1 MKKQWKKFML
11 SVLLIVCVSI
21 LNCSSVFAA
30 NGITRGEWIHNLVK
44 TFDMKIEDGLLP
56 DDYYGDISDS
66 KYYDDILIATNFGLI
81 DLEAGEDFN
90 PDKMVTREFAAHTLN
105 YCLGYELEDATYTM
119 KDKDDLTYA
128 DDAQVAINFG
138 WLSLDNDKFMPN
150 DTITSNE
157 STKMLEYATTVLK
170 DSQIDTAHKN
180 TYTFAGNVKEIP
192 ESTSFEWTDDDHVV
206 IYDTGLSINKGDYFA
221 VYEYGIA
228 YTYKALDVTTDDSS
242 TVIEVE
248 DVDYEE
254 SVDDVD
260 AQGTVDVEL
269 GDFIPASDDITV
281 ENEYE
286 TNATSDEN
294 GAPTSKGTKKVK
306 KITLTRNVGPGTVT
320 CNITDISIN
329 YKLNKGKY
337 LFCVDGKATASYTIS
352 GKASKSILLGS
363 IPVDGLGKI
372 TVTLN
377 LSANGSATVSFSS
390 NFQCGVEYSKRDG
403 VRKIMNF
410 TTPTWHFSA
419 KAELKAGYNVAYEIS
434 VPSIAN
440 GRIFA
445 DLGIKSTPDTEV
457 FGDGKKPT
465 CCIDLPAWFY
475 TTVGYSVKI
484 CGTDII
490 NESIPIYSQNNSPLY
505 VCYHLEDGMRVSAC
519 TRGADA
525 TRVGR
530 RGYYTLTDADGSY
543 SGNAFVA
550 PWANASKPIF
560 EYQLNDDEQAT
571 ITKYTGSVAYLTI
584 PDELDGYPVIGIG
597 NEVFKGNTSLRS
609 VVIPDSITTIG
620 DNSFNGCTNLETVI
634 LSKNKE
640 FTTIAA
646 GAFKNTTSLKKIEMS
661 DSIVLIRNSAFSYS
675 GLTQLHMSNKI
686 TQIESYAFYSC
697 KNLSDLKI
705 SEALVK
711 YENSCFG
718 DCDALQSVEI
728 PKNVAECPD
737 EIYPNGT
744 DRYGYKCPGGMFS
757 ECDNL
762 KSVTFETGIK
772 QIAVDL
778 FKDCPGL
785 EEITIPNTV
794 TEIQSKA
801 FYNCANLKQVNLPES
816 LTKIGILSF
825 AECGSLEKIDIP
837 DSVTVIGCAAFSV
850 CDKLSEVKLPSRLN
864 EIGSWAFKDC
874 NSLQQIDIP
883 KGTSVVSSYYDGFT
897 IAGIYGP
904 FQGCTNLSNIILED
918 GMKKIPANLFKKC
931 SGLENIDIPDSV
943 EEIGNNAFLS
953 CTSLKEIN
961 IPNSVTS
968 MGNYV
973 FSGCSSLQKVHLP
986 DIKINVQE
994 GMFENCSSLSEIN
1007 LPDTLTAIQYKA
1019 FINCTSLAELVLP
1032 KNVTTIEND
1041 AFSGCTGLTK
1051 ITIPESMR
1059 TIGKRAFSHCEALT
1073 DLEIAEGTTSI
1084 GEKAFEYC
1092 VLLEKVKL
1100 PDTLNTLGASAFTNS
1115 EKISDLNLGAG
1126 LTVIPNYCFYQI
1138 PALKKVILPQ
1148 QVTTI
1153 NDYAFANCTA
1163 LKDITINQK
1172 VTSIK
1177 TSAFS
1182 YSDMVIHGVS
1192 GSYAET
1198 FAKENDYTF
1207 VPLDNPATAIQ
1218 LSATKYSIAR
1228 GKTKQLSA
1236 TVTPLDS
1243 SDQLTWTSSDED
1255 IVTVTD
1261 TGLIKGIKVGNA
1273 SIIAMAGDVIETCDI
1288 TVYEGVTSVDLNK
1301 TSNEMTVGDTFQ
1313 LTATVY
1319 PKDATNQ
1326 KISWSSSDEKVA
1338 TVDKDGLVT
1347 AKSYGKA
1354 AITVTTADGGYTR
1367 SCNITVSPIA
1377 VTGITLNKKAI
1388 TVGVAESFTLVPTI
1402 TPENATD
1409 KSVTWTSS
1417 KPAVAT
1423 VKDGVITGVS
1433 EGTAIVIAKT
1443 VDGAKTASCTVT
1455 VKGGATTIAVTGVT
1469 LDQTEATLETDST
1482 VTLAAQ
1488 ILPENATNKKISWIS
1503 DNEEVA
1509 TVENGVVTAHKA
1521 GTATITV
1528 TTADGG
1534 YTAACIITVKDLTVE
1549 GITLD
1554 KQEAVVEAGN
1564 CIALRTSFTPD
1575 KILSANVTWSSDNE
1589 AIATVNSY
1597 GIVNAISEGTANI
1610 TATTDNGL
1618 TAVCTVTVT
1627 LSTRGEDFVSVEG
1640 LEITGASSTEIQLDG
1655 ALTLSVIVLPENAT
1669 NPNVIWTSTNPS
1681 VASIDDTGKV
1691 TLNHAGQ
1698 VTFIATSESTGIST
1712 EFTMT
1717 VLPIPAKTYTITYHL
1732 DGGVNSAN
1740 NPDSYLDGDAFSF
1753 ENPTKE
1759 GYIFDGW
1766 FTDAQYTNPISGIT
1780 KDTTEDIT
1788 LYAKWTEEITETT
1801 WKYSVTFSGNGATSG
1816 TMSDLTECESGVS
1829 YELPTCGY
1837 SRTGFLFNGWNT
1849 AKDGSGDSLADGAD
1863 ILNLTEEDNG
1873 TVTLYAQWK
1882 PISYTIHFDKNTA
1895 KSGSMRRVY
1904 PKYGRNY
1911 RLPACGFKKP
1921 GYTFAGWNTRK
1932 DGKGT
1937 TYKNQSNVKNLT
1949 TTNGKVVF
1957 LYAQWK
1963 KVSLSTAGKPTLG
1976 NYAAGR
1982 LTVTCKAVKGADG
1995 YLIQYSTNKNMKN
2008 AKTVSSKTLKKNIY
2022 KLKKGTTYYVRVR
2035 AYKVDSAG
2043 KKVCGKYSGVQAK
2056 KLTK

>member
-1 MKKQWKKFML
+1 
-11 SVLLIVCVSI
+11 
-21 LNCSSVFAA
+21 
-30 NGITRGEWIHNLVK
+30 
-44 TFDMKIEDGLLP
+44 
-56 DDYYGDISDS
+56 
-66 KYYDDILIATNFGLI
+66 
-81 DLEAGEDFN
+81 
-90 PDKMVTREFAAHTLN
+90 
-105 YCLGYELEDATYTM
+105 
-119 KDKDDLTYA
+119 
-128 DDAQVAINFG
+128 
-138 WLSLDNDKFMPN
+138 
-150 DTITSNE
+150 
-157 STKMLEYATTVLK
+157 
-170 DSQIDTAHKN
+170 
-180 TYTFAGNVKEIP
+180 
-192 ESTSFEWTDDDHVV
+192 
-206 IYDTGLSINKGDYFA
+206 
-221 VYEYGIA
+221 
-228 YTYKALDVTTDDSS
+228 
-242 TVIEVE
+242 
-248 DVDYEE
+248 
-254 SVDDVD
+254 
-260 AQGTVDVEL
+260 
-269 GDFIPASDDITV
+269 
-281 ENEYE
+281 
-286 TNATSDEN
+286 
-294 GAPTSKGTKKVK
+294 
-306 KITLTRNVGPGTVT
+306 
-320 CNITDISIN
+320 
-329 YKLNKGKY
+329 
-337 LFCVDGKATASYTIS
+337 
-352 GKASKSILLGS
+352 
-363 IPVDGLGKI
+363 
-372 TVTLN
+372 
-377 LSANGSATVSFSS
+377 
-390 NFQCGVEYSKRDG
+390 
-403 VRKIMNF
+403 
-410 TTPTWHFSA
+410 
-419 KAELKAGYNVAYEIS
+419 
-434 VPSIAN
+434 
-440 GRIFA
+440 
-445 DLGIKSTPDTEV
+445 
-457 FGDGKKPT
+457 
-465 CCIDLPAWFY
+465 
-475 TTVGYSVKI
+475 
-484 CGTDII
+484 
-490 NESIPIYSQNNSPLY
+490 
-505 VCYHLEDGMRVSAC
+505 MRVSAC

-560 EYQLNDDEQAT
+560 EYRLNDDEQAT

-597 NEVFKGNTSLRS
+597 NEVFKGNTSLRG

-620 DNSFNGCTNLETVI
+620 DW
-634 LSKNKE
+634 
-640 FTTIAA
+640 
-646 GAFKNTTSLKKIEMS
+646 
-661 DSIVLIRNSAFSYS
+661 AFS
-675 GLTQLHMSNKI
+675 G
-686 TQIESYAFYSC
+686 C
-697 KNLSDLKI
+697 KNLSDITLSKG
-705 SEALVK
+705 LVTLGK
-711 YENSCFG
+711 
-718 DCDALQSVEI
+718 DAFAYTAVKSIEI
-728 PKNVAECPD
+728 PKSLETAYTGNQDDRA
-737 EIYPNGT
+737 IYDGPFYN
-744 DRYGYKCPGGMFS
+744 C
-757 ECDNL
+757 EQL
-762 KSVTFETGIK
+762 KTVTFEIGSTEVA
-772 QIAVDL
+772 QDL
-778 FKDCPGL
+778 FAGCTGL
-785 EEITIPNTV
+785 ESIVIPDTLTTIERGAFSNCTSLNSVTISNSCTTIGNWAFRNCTALTKITIPNSVIKIGEFTFEGCKV
-794 TEIQSKA
+794 LEDITLSKGLVALGKDAFAYTAAKSIEIPKSLETAYTGNQDDRA
-801 FYNCANLKQVNLPES
+801 IYDGPFYNCEQLKTVTFEKGSTEVAQDLFAGCTGLES
-816 LTKIGILSF
+816 IV
-825 AECGSLEKIDIP
+825 IP
-837 DSVTVIGCAAFSV
+837 DTITTIERGAFSNCTSLNSVTISNSCTTIG
-850 CDKLSEVKLPSRLN
+850 N
-864 EIGSWAFKDC
+864 WAFK
-874 NSLQQIDIP
+874 N
-883 KGTSVVSSYYDGFT
+883 
-897 IAGIYGP
+897 
-904 FQGCTNLSNIILED
+904 
-918 GMKKIPANLFKKC
+918 
-931 SGLENIDIPDSV
+931 
-943 EEIGNNAFLS
+943 
-953 CTSLKEIN
+953 CTSLPEIN
-961 IPNSVTS
+961 IPNSVTAI
-968 MGNYV
+968 GNYV
-973 FSGCSSLQKVHLP
+973 FSGCSNLKKVHLP
-986 DIKINVQE
+986 NIRVNVTE

-1007 LPDTLTAIQYKA
+1007 LPDTLTAIQNKA

-1059 TIGKRAFSHCEALT
+1059 TIGKCAFSHCEVLT
-1073 DLEIAEGTTSI
+1073 DLKIAEGTTSI

-1100 PDTLNTLGASAFTNS
+1100 PDTLNTLEASAFTNS

-1126 LTVIPNYCFYQI
+1126 LTVIPKYCFYQI

-1198 FAKENDYTF
+1198 FAKENDYMF

-1218 LSATKYSIAR
+1218 LNATKYSIAR

-1236 TVTPLDS
+1236 TITPLDS

-1273 SIIAMAGDVIETCDI
+1273 TIIAMAGDVVETCDI
-1288 TVYEGVTSVDLNK
+1288 TVYEGVTGVDLNK

-1319 PKDATNQ
+1319 PEDAANQ

-1347 AKSYGKA
+1347 AKAYGKA
-1354 AITVTTADGGYTR
+1354 TITVTTEDGGYTR
-1367 SCNITVSPIA
+1367 SCDITVSPIA
-1377 VTGITLNKKAI
+1377 VTGITLNKKTV

-1509 TVENGVVTAHKA
+1509 TVENGVVTPHKA

-1534 YTAACIITVKDLTVE
+1534 YTAACIITVKDKDLTVE

-1618 TAVCTVTVT
+1618 TAVCTVTVIP
-1627 LSTRGEDFVSVEG
+1627 STRGEDYVSVEG

-1655 ALTLSVIVLPENAT
+1655 ALTLSAIVLPENAT

-1691 TLNHAGQ
+1691 TLNQTGQ

-1717 VLPIPAKTYTITYHL
+1717 VLPIPSKTYTITYHL

-1780 KDTTEDIT
+1780 KDTTGDIT
-1788 LYAKWTEEITETT
+1788 LYAKWTEEIIDTT

-1816 TMSDLTECESGVS
+1816 TMSDLTECESSVS
-1829 YELPTCGY
+1829 YKLPTCGY

-1849 AKDGSGDSLADGAD
+1849 AKDGSGDSLTDGAD

-1895 KSGSMRRVY
+1895 KTGSMKRVY

-1921 GYTFAGWNTRK
+1921 GYTFTGWNTRK

-1963 KVSLSTAGKPTLG
+1963 KVSLATAGKPTLG

-2043 KKVCGKYSGVQAK
+2043 KKICGKYSGVQAK

>member
-1 MKKQWKKFML
+1 MKKQWKKLML

-66 KYYDDILIATNFGLI
+66 KYYDDILIATNFGVI

-128 DDAQVAINFG
+128 DDAQVAVNFG

-180 TYTFAGNVKEIP
+180 TYTFADNVKEIP

-306 KITLTRNVGPGTVT
+306 EITLTRNVGPGTVT

-329 YKLNKGKY
+329 YKINKGKY

-445 DLGIKSTPDTEV
+445 DLGIKSTPDAEV

-560 EYQLNDDEQAT
+560 EYRLNDDEQAT

-597 NEVFKGNTSLRS
+597 NEVFKGNTSLRG

-620 DNSFNGCTNLETVI
+620 DW
-634 LSKNKE
+634 
-640 FTTIAA
+640 
-646 GAFKNTTSLKKIEMS
+646 
-661 DSIVLIRNSAFSYS
+661 AFS
-675 GLTQLHMSNKI
+675 G
-686 TQIESYAFYSC
+686 C
-697 KNLSDLKI
+697 KNLSDITLSKG
-705 SEALVK
+705 LVTLGK
-711 YENSCFG
+711 
-718 DCDALQSVEI
+718 DAFAYTAVKSIEI
-728 PKNVAECPD
+728 PKSLETAYTGNQDDRA
-737 EIYPNGT
+737 IYDGP
-744 DRYGYKCPGGMFS
+744 
-757 ECDNL
+757 
-762 KSVTFETGIK
+762 
-772 QIAVDL
+772 
-778 FKDCPGL
+778 
-785 EEITIPNTV
+785 
-794 TEIQSKA
+794 
-801 FYNCANLKQVNLPES
+801 FYNCEQLKTV
-816 LTKIGILSF
+816 SF
-825 AECGSLEKIDIP
+825 
-837 DSVTVIGCAAFSV
+837 
-850 CDKLSEVKLPSRLN
+850 
-864 EIGSWAFKDC
+864 EIGSTEVAQDLFAGCTGLESIVIPDTLTTIERGAFSNCTSLNSVTISNSCTTIGNWAFK
-874 NSLQQIDIP
+874 N
-883 KGTSVVSSYYDGFT
+883 
-897 IAGIYGP
+897 
-904 FQGCTNLSNIILED
+904 
-918 GMKKIPANLFKKC
+918 
-931 SGLENIDIPDSV
+931 
-943 EEIGNNAFLS
+943 
-953 CTSLKEIN
+953 CTSLPEIN
-961 IPNSVTS
+961 IPNSVTAI
-968 MGNYV
+968 GNYV
-973 FSGCSSLQKVHLP
+973 FSGCSNLKKVHLP
-986 DIKINVQE
+986 NIRVNVTE

-1007 LPDTLTAIQYKA
+1007 LPDTLTAIQNKA

-1126 LTVIPNYCFYQI
+1126 LTVIPKYCFYQI

-1198 FAKENDYTF
+1198 FAKENDYMF

-1218 LSATKYSIAR
+1218 LNATKYSIAR

-1236 TVTPLDS
+1236 TITPLDS

-1273 SIIAMAGDVIETCDI
+1273 TIIAMAGDVVETCDI
-1288 TVYEGVTSVDLNK
+1288 TVYEGVTGVDLNK

-1319 PKDATNQ
+1319 PEDAANQ

-1347 AKSYGKA
+1347 AKAYGKA
-1354 AITVTTADGGYTR
+1354 TITVTTEDGGYTR
-1367 SCNITVSPIA
+1367 SCDITVSPIA
-1377 VTGITLNKKAI
+1377 VTGITLNKKTV

-1433 EGTAIVIAKT
+1433 EGTTIVIAKT
-1443 VDGAKTASCTVT
+1443 VDGAKTASCTIT
-1455 VKGGATTIAVTGVT
+1455 VKGGAATIAVTGVT
-1469 LDQTEATLETDST
+1469 LDQTEATVETDST

-1488 ILPENATNKKISWIS
+1488 ILPENATNKKISWSS

-1509 TVENGVVTAHKA
+1509 TAENGVVTSHKA

-1554 KQEAVVEAGN
+1554 KQEADVEAGN
-1564 CIALRTSFTPD
+1564 CIALRTSFIPD
-1575 KILSANVTWSSDNE
+1575 KILTANVTWSSDNE
-1589 AIATVNSY
+1589 TIATVNSY

-1627 LSTRGEDFVSVEG
+1627 PSTRGEDFVSVEG

-1717 VLPIPAKTYTITYHL
+1717 VLPIPSKTYTITYHL

-1780 KDTTEDIT
+1780 KDTTGDIT
-1788 LYAKWTEEITETT
+1788 LYAKWTEEIIDTT

-1816 TMSDLTECESGVS
+1816 TMSDLTECESSVS
-1829 YELPTCGY
+1829 YKLPTCGY

-1849 AKDGSGDSLADGAD
+1849 AKDGSGDSLTDGAD

-1895 KSGSMRRVY
+1895 KTGSMKRVY

-1921 GYTFAGWNTRK
+1921 GYTFTGWNTRK

-1963 KVSLSTAGKPTLG
+1963 KVSLATAGKPTLG

-2043 KKVCGKYSGVQAK
+2043 KKICGKYSGVQAK